1 MKSYTNNCS
10 FIIKKYETD
19 KLKNNFLMVNLYNE
33 SLFKNF
39 KNKILN
45 KDESMYIKAKYENSY
60 GLSIFKLYKQSF
72 WSYFTTFKEKFWN
85 YLSTLVS
92 NS

>member
-1 MKSYTNNCS
+1 MKSYTNNYS

-19 KLKNNFLMVNLYNE
+19 KLKNNFLLVNLYNE
-33 SLFKNF
+33 SLFTSF

-45 KDESMYIKAKYENSY
+45 KDESMYIKAKYENLY
-60 GLSIFKLYKQSF
+60 ELSIFKLYKQSF
-72 WSYFTTFKEKFWN
+72 LSYFITFKEKFWN
-85 YLSTLVS
+85 LNTLVS

>member
-1 MKSYTNNCS
+1 MKSYTNNYS

-19 KLKNNFLMVNLYNE
+19 KLKNNFLLVNLYNE
-33 SLFKNF
+33 SLFTNF

-45 KDESMYIKAKYENSY
+45 KDESIYIKAKYENLY
-60 GLSIFKLYKQSF
+60 ELSIFKLYKQSF
-72 WSYFTTFKEKFWN
+72 LSYFITFKEKFWN
-85 YLSTLVS
+85 LNTLVS

>member
-1 MKSYTNNCS
+1 MKSYTNNYS

-19 KLKNNFLMVNLYNE
+19 KLKNNFLLVNLYNE
-33 SLFKNF
+33 SLFTNF

-45 KDESMYIKAKYENSY
+45 KDESMYIKAKYENLY
-60 GLSIFKLYKQSF
+60 ELSIFKLYKQSF
-72 WSYFTTFKEKFWN
+72 LSYFITFKEKFWN
-85 YLSTLVS
+85 LNTLVS

>member
-1 MKSYTNNCS
+1 MKSYTNNYS

-19 KLKNNFLMVNLYNE
+19 KLKNNFLLVNLYNE
-33 SLFKNF
+33 SLFTSF

-45 KDESMYIKAKYENSY
+45 KDESMYIKAKYENLY
-60 GLSIFKLYKQSF
+60 ELSIFKLYKQSF
-72 WSYFTTFKEKFWN
+72 LSYFITFKEKFWN
-85 YLSTLVS
+85 YLNALVS